1 MRLSLGRVSISKIH
15 RISIELQ
22 IRYKIDVMTAKKKKK
37 KKEQTV
43 ILKKKCYIVRIRDIE
58 KEEKHSR

>member
-37 KKEQTV
+37 EQTV